1 MYQEAIY
8 SALIE
13 NFKEEDKITLMVLG
27 AGRAPIVHAAF
38 KAADKADRKV
48 HVYAVEKN
56 PNAIV
61 SIRQY
66 MLTNQKNAQRM
77 TLVHADIREW
87 TPPTLADIIVSELLG
102 SFGDNELSPECLE
115 PAQKYIDK
123 QNLNGLFICLNITGC

>member
-8 SALIE
+8 FALKE
-13 NFKEEDKITLMVLG
+13 NFKPEEPVTLMVLG

-38 KAADKADRKV
+38 LAAEKADRNV

-66 MLTNQKNAQRM
+66 MLTHEKNAKKM

-87 TPPTLADIIVSELLG
+87 KPPTLADIIVSELLG

-115 PAQKYIDK
+115 PAQK
-123 QNLNGLFICLNITGC
+123 